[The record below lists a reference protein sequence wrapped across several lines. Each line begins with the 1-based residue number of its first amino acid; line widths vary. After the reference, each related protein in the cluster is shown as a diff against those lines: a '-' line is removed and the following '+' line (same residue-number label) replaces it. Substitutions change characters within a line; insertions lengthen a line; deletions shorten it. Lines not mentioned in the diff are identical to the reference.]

1 MSGYLLKIRGE
12 DSMAIA
18 IKKADSKRTAKLS
31 NAKYNEWMWGYF
43 LVAPTI
49 IGLIVLNLI
58 PVFETLILSFQKTGD
73 FGAHTWVGLENY
85 KRLLSDPAVWQA
97 TGNTL
102 KYAIIVVPITV
113 ALSLIVAVLL
123 NQKIKGKSLYRVIY
137 FLPMVAAP
145 AAVAMVWKWLFNSEF
160 GLINYLLQLVGI
172 QGPQWV
178 SDANFAL
185 IAIAIVG
192 IWSAIGYNM
201 ILLLAGLQEIPKDYY
216 EAASIDGAG
225 PIRQFFTITLP
236 LVSPTMYFVVVT
248 SIISAMQVFDTIFM
262 MIDKTSVALEST
274 QSLVYL
280 FYQHSFTVNDKG
292 YGSAIIMLLLAII
305 MIITFIQ
312 SKVEKKW
319 VHY

>member
-1 MSGYLLKIRGE
+1 
-12 DSMAIA
+12 MAIA
-18 IKKADSKRTAKLS
+18 IKKADSKPAAKLS
-31 NAKYNEWMWGYF
+31 NAKYNEWMWGYL

-49 IGLIVLNLI
+49 IGLIILNLI

-73 FGAHTWVGLENY
+73 FGAHTWAGLENY

-178 SDANFAL
+178 SDPNFAL

-201 ILLLAGLQEIPKDYY
+201 ILLLAGLQEIPNYY
-216 EAASIDGAG
+216 QAASIDGAG

-236 LVSPTMYFVVVT
+236 LISPTMYFVVVT

-262 MIDKTSVALEST
+262 MIDKTSMALEST

>member
-1 MSGYLLKIRGE
+1 
-12 DSMAIA
+12 MAIA
-18 IKKADSKRTAKLS
+18 LNKRKVKSTAKLK
-31 NAKYNEWMWGYF
+31 NAKYNEWMWGYI
-43 LVAPTI
+43 LVAPTV
-49 IGLIVLNLI
+49 IGLLILNIIPLI
-58 PVFETLILSFQKTGD
+58 QTFILSFQKTGD
-73 FGAHTWVGLENY
+73 FGSSQWAGFENY
-85 KRLLSDPAVWQA
+85 KRLFSDPAVWQA

-102 KYAIIVVPITV
+102 KYVLMVIPFIIIF
-113 ALSLIVAVLL
+113 SLLVAVLL
-123 NQKIKGKSLYRVIY
+123 NQKIKGKSIYRVIY

-160 GLINYLLQLVGI
+160 GLINYLLSLIGI

-178 SDANFAL
+178 SDPNFAL

-192 IWSAIGYNM
+192 IWSAVGYNM

-225 PIRQFFTITLP
+225 SIRQFFSVTLP
-236 LVSPTMYFVVVT
+236 LVSPSLYFVMVT
-248 SIISAMQVFDTIFM
+248 SIISAFQVFDVIFM
-262 MIDKTSVALEST
+262 MIDKTSMAIEST

-305 MIITFIQ
+305 MVITFIQ
-312 SKVEKKW
+312 SKIEKKW

>member
-1 MSGYLLKIRGE
+1 
-12 DSMAIA
+12 MAIA
-18 IKKADSKRTAKLS
+18 LNKRKVKSTAKLK
-31 NAKYNEWMWGYF
+31 NAKHNEWMWGYI
-43 LVAPTI
+43 LVAPTV
-49 IGLIVLNLI
+49 IGLLILNIIPLI
-58 PVFETLILSFQKTGD
+58 QTFILSFQKTGD
-73 FGAHTWVGLENY
+73 FGSSQWAGFENY
-85 KRLLSDPAVWQA
+85 KRLFSDPAVWQA

-102 KYAIIVVPITV
+102 KYVLIVIPFIIIF
-113 ALSLIVAVLL
+113 SLLVAVLL
-123 NQKIKGKSLYRVIY
+123 NQKIKGKSIYRVIY

-160 GLINYLLQLVGI
+160 GLINYLLSLIGI

-178 SDANFAL
+178 SDPNFAL

-192 IWSAIGYNM
+192 IWSAVGYNM

-225 PIRQFFTITLP
+225 SIRQFFSVTLP
-236 LVSPTMYFVVVT
+236 LVSPSLYFVMVT
-248 SIISAMQVFDTIFM
+248 SIISAFQVFDVIFM
-262 MIDKTSVALEST
+262 MIDKTSMAIEST

-305 MIITFIQ
+305 MVITFIQ
-312 SKVEKKW
+312 SKIEKKW

>member
-1 MSGYLLKIRGE
+1 
-12 DSMAIA
+12 MAIA
-18 IKKADSKRTAKLS
+18 LNKRKVKSTAKLK
-31 NAKYNEWMWGYF
+31 NAKHNEWMWGYI
-43 LVAPTI
+43 LVAPTV
-49 IGLIVLNLI
+49 IGLLILNIIPLI
-58 PVFETLILSFQKTGD
+58 QTFILSFQKTGD
-73 FGAHTWVGLENY
+73 FGSSQWAGFENY
-85 KRLLSDPAVWQA
+85 KRLFSDPAVWQA

-102 KYAIIVVPITV
+102 KYVLMVIPFIIIF
-113 ALSLIVAVLL
+113 SLLVAVLL
-123 NQKIKGKSLYRVIY
+123 NQKIKGKSIYRVIY

-160 GLINYLLQLVGI
+160 GLINYLLSLIGI

-178 SDANFAL
+178 SDPNFAL

-192 IWSAIGYNM
+192 IWSAVGYNM

-225 PIRQFFTITLP
+225 SIRQFFSVTLP
-236 LVSPTMYFVVVT
+236 LVSPSLYFVMVT
-248 SIISAMQVFDTIFM
+248 SIISAFQVFDVIFM
-262 MIDKTSVALEST
+262 MIDKTSMAIEST

-305 MIITFIQ
+305 MVITFIQ
-312 SKVEKKW
+312 SKIKKKW

>member
-1 MSGYLLKIRGE
+1 
-12 DSMAIA
+12 MAIA
-18 IKKADSKRTAKLS
+18 LNKRKVKSTAKLK
-31 NAKYNEWMWGYF
+31 NAKHNEWMWGYI
-43 LVAPTI
+43 LVAPTV
-49 IGLIVLNLI
+49 IGLLILNIIPLI
-58 PVFETLILSFQKTGD
+58 QTFILSFQKTGD
-73 FGAHTWVGLENY
+73 FGSSQWAGFENY
-85 KRLLSDPAVWQA
+85 KRLFSDPAVWQA

-102 KYAIIVVPITV
+102 KYVLMVIPFIIIF
-113 ALSLIVAVLL
+113 SLLVAVLL
-123 NQKIKGKSLYRVIY
+123 NQKIKGKSIYRVIY

-160 GLINYLLQLVGI
+160 GLINYLLSLIGI

-178 SDANFAL
+178 SDPNFAL

-192 IWSAIGYNM
+192 IWSAVGYNM

-225 PIRQFFTITLP
+225 SIRQFFSVTLP
-236 LVSPTMYFVVVT
+236 LVSPSLYFVMVT
-248 SIISAMQVFDTIFM
+248 RIISAFQVFDVIFM
-262 MIDKTSVALEST
+262 MIDKTSMAIEST

-305 MIITFIQ
+305 MVITFIQ
-312 SKVEKKW
+312 SKIEKKW

>member
-1 MSGYLLKIRGE
+1 
-12 DSMAIA
+12 MAIA
-18 IKKADSKRTAKLS
+18 LNKRKVKSTAKLK
-31 NAKYNEWMWGYF
+31 NAKHNEWMWGYI
-43 LVAPTI
+43 LVAPTV
-49 IGLIVLNLI
+49 IGLLILNII
-58 PVFETLILSFQKTGD
+58 PPIQTFILSFQKTGD
-73 FGAHTWVGLENY
+73 FGSSQWAGFENY
-85 KRLLSDPAVWQA
+85 KRLFSDPAVWQA

-102 KYAIIVVPITV
+102 KYVLIVIPFIIIF
-113 ALSLIVAVLL
+113 SLLVAVLL
-123 NQKIKGKSLYRVIY
+123 NQKIKGKSIYRVIY

-160 GLINYLLQLVGI
+160 GLINYLLSLIGI

-178 SDANFAL
+178 SDPNFAL

-192 IWSAIGYNM
+192 IWSAVGYNM

-225 PIRQFFTITLP
+225 SIRQFFSVTLP
-236 LVSPTMYFVVVT
+236 LVSPSLYFVMVT
-248 SIISAMQVFDTIFM
+248 SIISAFQVFDVIFM
-262 MIDKTSVALEST
+262 MIDKTSMAIEST

-305 MIITFIQ
+305 MVITFIQ
-312 SKVEKKW
+312 SKIEKKW

>member
-1 MSGYLLKIRGE
+1 
-12 DSMAIA
+12 MAIELN
-18 IKKADSKRTAKLS
+18 KRKVKSTAKLK
-31 NAKYNEWMWGYF
+31 NAKHNEWMWGYI
-43 LVAPTI
+43 LVAPTV
-49 IGLIVLNLI
+49 IGLLILNIIPLI
-58 PVFETLILSFQKTGD
+58 QTFILSFQKTGD
-73 FGAHTWVGLENY
+73 FGSSQWAGFENY
-85 KRLLSDPAVWQA
+85 KRLFSDPAVWQA

-102 KYAIIVVPITV
+102 KYVLIVIPFIIIF
-113 ALSLIVAVLL
+113 SLLVAVLL
-123 NQKIKGKSLYRVIY
+123 NQKIKGKSIYRVIY

-160 GLINYLLQLVGI
+160 GLINYLLSLIGI

-178 SDANFAL
+178 SDPNFAL

-192 IWSAIGYNM
+192 IWSAVGYNM

-225 PIRQFFTITLP
+225 SIRQFFSVTLP
-236 LVSPTMYFVVVT
+236 LVSPSLYFVMVT
-248 SIISAMQVFDTIFM
+248 SIISAFQVFDVIFM
-262 MIDKTSVALEST
+262 MIDKTSMAIEST

-305 MIITFIQ
+305 MVITFIQ
-312 SKVEKKW
+312 SKIKKKW

>member
-1 MSGYLLKIRGE
+1 
-12 DSMAIA
+12 MAIA
-18 IKKADSKRTAKLS
+18 LNKRKVKSTSKLK
-31 NAKYNEWMWGYF
+31 NAKHNEWMWGYI
-43 LVAPTI
+43 LVAPTV
-49 IGLIVLNLI
+49 IGLLILNIIPLI
-58 PVFETLILSFQKTGD
+58 QTFILSFQKTGD
-73 FGAHTWVGLENY
+73 FGPSQWAGFENY
-85 KRLLSDPAVWQA
+85 KRLFSDPAVWQA

-102 KYAIIVVPITV
+102 KYVLMVIPFIIIF
-113 ALSLIVAVLL
+113 SLLVAVLL
-123 NQKIKGKSLYRVIY
+123 NQKIKGKSIYRVIY

-160 GLINYLLQLVGI
+160 GLINYLLSLIGI

-178 SDANFAL
+178 SDPNFAL

-192 IWSAIGYNM
+192 IWSAVGYNM

-225 PIRQFFTITLP
+225 SIRQFFSVTLP
-236 LVSPTMYFVVVT
+236 LVSPSLYFVMVT
-248 SIISAMQVFDTIFM
+248 SIISAFQVFDVIFM
-262 MIDKTSVALEST
+262 MIDKTSMAIEST

-305 MIITFIQ
+305 MVITFIQ
-312 SKVEKKW
+312 SKIEKKW